1 MIASKLILMRLFS
14 RKLTKGCW
22 CNGLKLQGGGYG
34 VVAEKITLL
43 ASAALLEM
51 MAAWRVVAFVHE
63 LGLNNAIF

>member
-14 RKLTKGCW
+14 QKLTKGCW

-43 ASAALLEM
+43 VLLEM
-51 MAAWRVVAFVHE
+51 MAAWRAVAFVHE

>member
-1 MIASKLILMRLFS
+1 M
-14 RKLTKGCW
+14 
-22 CNGLKLQGGGYG
+22 GLWLK
-34 VVAEKITLL
+34 KLL